1 MSYDVFISYSWTERT
16 TKVFVHDLATRL
28 QTIGF
33 NVGIDINVDYGN
45 SLTGFMNSICDA
57 NHVLMIAD
65 ASYVERANSVPES
78 GVAAENKWISKAI
91 NAKPNSWLGVIFVD
105 QRKLPS
111 WLESRNPKG
120 FSFNLEG
127 EMKYGS
133 EQIDD
138 LWRWLT
144 GLPANKKN
152 AISPSII
159 RKRLARVERISNM
172 RDPSVWTNPEVEGTI
187 RFEFE
192 KAPRNCFNI
201 EQGIYSFTLM
211 CTKMSSIAVYLYS
224 DYVNSIGLLSDE
236 VDISQINADQAAGYL
251 VPNRNLPLNE
261 KSKFVIM
268 NKKTAPYS
276 SGKQRLSSVILGPA
290 TTKAALSNS
299 RIGSLSKRIKRLRQC
314 NVPAKPQ

>member
-1 MSYDVFISYSWTERT
+1 MFYDAFISYSWTEGT
-16 TKVFVHDLATRL
+16 TKVFAHDLATHL

-78 GVAAENKWISKAI
+78 GVATENKWISKVI
-91 NAKPNSWLGVIFVD
+91 DTKPNSWLGVIFVD
-105 QRKLPS
+105 QRRLPS
-111 WLESRNPKG
+111 WLESKNPKG

-138 LWRWLT
+138 LWRWLA

-152 AISPSII
+152 AISPGII
-159 RKRLARVERISNM
+159 RKRLTRVERINNM
-172 RDPSVWTNPEVEGTI
+172 RDPSTWTSPDVEETI

-192 KAPRNCFNI
+192 KAPRSCFNI
-201 EQGIYSFTLM
+201 GQGAYSFTLM
-211 CTKMSSIAVYLYS
+211 CTKMSSAAVRLCS
-224 DYVNSIGLLSDE
+224 DYVNSIGLLPNKT
-236 VDISQINADQAAGYL
+236 DISQIDADQAAEYL
-251 VPNRNLPLNE
+251 VPNRDLPLNE

-268 NKKTAPYS
+268 NKNGALLVGQAKAIVCDSWPDNDKS
-276 SGKQRLSSVILGPA
+276 SFIEFSYRILIEE
-290 TTKAALSNS
+290 N
-299 RIGSLSKRIKRLRQC
+299 
-314 NVPAKPQ
+314 